1 MIFTWRI
8 FIYTLMCTRYVEL
21 VHLLKSSILVHSHL
35 ISPVNFS
42 LDLSWEVIHSSL
54 LQELHL
60 SEDVKDRTSTFRI
73 NKKYVSSST
82 LIENHMLISSD
93 HYSSLMIVSL
103 SSLIHSFTS
112 SWSTCTS
119 SLQRPS
125 HEWVTLVE
133 YLHIQN
139 HWSFNVELY
148 QSSSTDHDIKDSHTQ
163 VIIDSSW
170 LWWLTECFMI
180 EEMLSHIEGSF
191 QVSLLLQTRV
201 QYTFQNQSINASSV
215 LSYLWRELKQ
225 HFIDQCHHR
234 WSCNACW
241 KGTQIASKGLAQHL
255 LEEVNDEKRLS
266 RMC

>member
-8 FIYTLMCTRYVEL
+8 FIYTLMCTWNVEL

-35 ISPVNFS
+35 ISTVNFS
-42 LDLSWEVIHSSL
+42 LNLSWEVIHSSL

-60 SEDVKDRTSTFRI
+60 SEDVKDRTSTLKI
-73 NKKYVSSST
+73 NTKHVSTPS

-112 SWSTCTS
+112 SWSSCAS

-133 YLHIQN
+133 YLRIQS

-148 QSSSTDHDIKDSHTQ
+148 QSSSTDHDINDSHTW

-170 LWWLTECFMI
+170 LWWSTECFMI
-180 EEMLSHIEGSF
+180 EEMLSHFEGFF
-191 QVSLLLQTRV
+191 QVSLLLHSRD
-201 QYTFQNQSINASSV
+201 QYTLQSRFINASSV
-215 LSYLWRELKQ
+215 L
-225 HFIDQCHHR
+225 
-234 WSCNACW
+234 A
-241 KGTQIASKGLAQHL
+241 
-255 LEEVNDEKRLS
+255 
-266 RMC
+266 